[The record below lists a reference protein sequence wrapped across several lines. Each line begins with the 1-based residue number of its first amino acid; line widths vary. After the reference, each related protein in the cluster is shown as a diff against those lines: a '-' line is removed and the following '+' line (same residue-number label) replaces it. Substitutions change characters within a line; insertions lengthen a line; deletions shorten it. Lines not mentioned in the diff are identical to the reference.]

1 MTSLNLS
8 KTAYLAIDLQD
19 GILNNGVLAPYTP
32 DAVLLAAN
40 QLAEAFKNTEALI
53 TLVNVDA
60 TSFHYLHP
68 ARYTRE
74 QPIKVPDS
82 YMQLSMAIAT
92 DDTASNVVTVTKHN
106 SGAFFGTDLD
116 LQLRRRGINTI
127 ILSGLTTS
135 NGVYA
140 TALDAFQHGYHLYIV
155 EDATSDRDPDL
166 HHLFFDKLYPK
177 LGTVVTVDQVFSM
190 IGR

>member
-1 MTSLNLS
+1 MISLNLI

-19 GILNNGVLAPYTP
+19 GILHNGVLAPYAS

-82 YMQLSMAIAT
+82 YTQLSMAIAT
-92 DDTASNVVTVTKHN
+92 DDTANNVVKVTKHN
-106 SGAFFGTDLD
+106 PGAFFGTDLD
-116 LQLRRRGINTI
+116 LQLRRRGIDTI

-177 LGTVVTVDQVFSM
+177 LGTVVTLAQVFSM
-190 IGR
+190 VGR

>member
-1 MTSLNLS
+1 MISLNLR
-8 KTAYLAIDLQD
+8 KTAYLAIDMQD
-19 GILNNGVLAPYTP
+19 GILNNGGLAPYAA
-32 DAVLLAAN
+32 DAVLLASD
-40 QLAEAFKNTEALI
+40 QLAETFKNTEALI

-74 QPIKVPDS
+74 QPIKVPDN
-82 YMQLSMAIAT
+82 YMKLSMAIAT
-92 DDTASNVVTVTKHN
+92 DDTANNVVKVTKHN
-106 SGAFFGTDLD
+106 PGAFFGTDLD
-116 LQLRRRGINTI
+116 LQLRRRGIDTI

-140 TALDAFQHGYHLYIV
+140 TALDAFQHGYQLYIV

-166 HHLFFDKLYPK
+166 HHLCFDKLYPK
-177 LGTVVTVDQVFSM
+177 LGTVVTLAQVFSM

>member
-32 DAVLLAAN
+32 DSVLLAAN

-106 SGAFFGTDLD
+106 PGAFFGTDLD
-116 LQLRRRGINTI
+116 LQLRRRGIDTI

-177 LGTVVTVDQVFSM
+177 LGTVVTLAQVFFM

>member
-1 MTSLNLS
+1 MISLNLR
-8 KTAYLAIDLQD
+8 KTAYIAIDLQD
-19 GILNNGVLAPYTP
+19 GILHNGVLAPYAS

-74 QPIKVPDS
+74 QPIKVPDN

-92 DDTASNVVTVTKHN
+92 DDTANNVVKVTKHN
-106 SGAFFGTDLD
+106 PGAFFGTDLD
-116 LQLRRRGINTI
+116 LQLRRRGIDTI

-140 TALDAFQHGYHLYIV
+140 TALDAFQHGY
-155 EDATSDRDPDL
+155 R
-166 HHLFFDKLYPK
+166 
-177 LGTVVTVDQVFSM
+177 
-190 IGR
+190 

>member
-1 MTSLNLS
+1 MISLNLR
-8 KTAYLAIDLQD
+8 KTAYLAIDMQD
-19 GILNNGVLAPYTP
+19 GILNNGGLAPYAA
-32 DAVLLAAN
+32 DAVLLASD
-40 QLAEAFKNTEALI
+40 QLAETFKNTEALI

-74 QPIKVPDS
+74 QPIKVPDN

-92 DDTASNVVTVTKHN
+92 DDTANNVVKVTKHN
-106 SGAFFGTDLD
+106 PGAFFGTDLD
-116 LQLRRRGINTI
+116 LQLRRRGIDTI

-140 TALDAFQHGYHLYIV
+140 TALDAFQHGYQLYIV

-177 LGTVVTVDQVFSM
+177 LGTVVTLAQVFSM

>member
-19 GILNNGVLAPYTP
+19 GILNNGVLAPYAP

-40 QLAEAFKNTEALI
+40 QLAETFKNTEALI

-106 SGAFFGTDLD
+106 PGAFFGTDLD
-116 LQLRRRGINTI
+116 LQLRRRGIDTI

-177 LGTVVTVDQVFSM
+177 LGTVVTLAQVFSM

>member
-1 MTSLNLS
+1 MISLNLR
-8 KTAYLAIDLQD
+8 KTAYLAIDMQD
-19 GILNNGVLAPYTP
+19 GILNNGGLAPYAA
-32 DAVLLAAN
+32 DAVLLASD
-40 QLAEAFKNTEALI
+40 QLAETFKNTDALI

>member
-19 GILNNGVLAPYTP
+19 GILNNGVLAPYTS

-106 SGAFFGTDLD
+106 PGAFFGTDLD
-116 LQLRRRGINTI
+116 LQLRRRGIDTI

-140 TALDAFQHGYHLYIV
+140 TALDAFQHGYHLYII

>member
-106 SGAFFGTDLD
+106 PGAFFGTDLD

-140 TALDAFQHGYHLYIV
+140 TALDAFQHGYHLYII

-177 LGTVVTVDQVFSM
+177 LGTVVTLAQVFSM

>member
-177 LGTVVTVDQVFSM
+177 LGTVVTLAQVFSM

>member
-19 GILNNGVLAPYTP
+19 GILNNGVLAPYTS

>member
-19 GILNNGVLAPYTP
+19 GILNNGVLAPYSS
-32 DAVLLAAN
+32 DAVLLASD
-40 QLAEAFKNTEALI
+40 QLAETFKNTEALI

-106 SGAFFGTDLD
+106 PGAFFGTDLD
-116 LQLRRRGINTI
+116 LQLRRRGIDTI

-140 TALDAFQHGYHLYIV
+140 TALDAFQHGYQLYIV

-177 LGTVVTVDQVFSM
+177 LGTVVTLDQVFSM

>member
-106 SGAFFGTDLD
+106 PGAFFGTDLD

>member
-19 GILNNGVLAPYTP
+19 GILNNGVLAPYTS

-40 QLAEAFKNTEALI
+40 QLAETFKNTDALI

>member
-1 MTSLNLS
+1 MISLNLR
-8 KTAYLAIDLQD
+8 KTAYLAIDMQD
-19 GILNNGVLAPYTP
+19 GILNNGGLAPYAA
-32 DAVLLAAN
+32 DAVLLASD
-40 QLAEAFKNTEALI
+40 QLAETFKNTEALI

-92 DDTASNVVTVTKHN
+92 DDTANNVVTVTKHN
-106 SGAFFGTDLD
+106 PGAFFGTDLD
-116 LQLRRRGINTI
+116 LQLRRRGIETI

-177 LGTVVTVDQVFSM
+177 LGTVVTLAQVFSM